1 MLIRTVMD
9 PAAGDTRAWPS
20 SLQHPS
26 QRDRASSILRDAFWT
41 RIWPH
46 IKDDTIQVKVW
57 FLKPS
62 LKVAALQ
69 PLFERVFGPAPEYT
83 ST

>member
-1 MLIRTVMD
+1 MVLRHLMNT
-9 PAAGDTRAWPS
+9 AAGDARAWPS
-20 SLQHPS
+20 SLRHAS
-26 QRDRASSILRDAFWT
+26 QRDRASMMLADAFWT

-62 LKVAALQ
+62 LTVSALR
-69 PLFERVFGPAPEYT
+69 PLFERVFGPAPEDA